1 MLQGTEIAFGL
12 SKSVVFTE
20 LLFLNTRHLSGHLWL
35 LALTIAAL
43 FFYAIGSHSF
53 YHRKPGYL
61 LWLGGGILA
70 DIFMAVAA
78 SLRLLPVLSPGE
90 GVPYHSVLFVLH
102 ITSAL
107 LGMTGFLL
115 VFFLV
120 LVRGRDL
127 EYARTR
133 AITYKLILP
142 VWALGASIAIVN
154 FLSKTLFGTNLY
166 SVF

>member
-1 MLQGTEIAFGL
+1 
-12 SKSVVFTE
+12 
-20 LLFLNTRHLSGHLWL
+20 
-35 LALTIAAL
+35 
-43 FFYAIGSHSF
+43 
-53 YHRKPGYL
+53 
-61 LWLGGGILA
+61 
-70 DIFMAVAA
+70 MAVAA
-78 SLRLLPVLSPGE
+78 SLRLLPVLSPGR

-107 LGMTGFLL
+107 LGMTGFLV

-120 LVRGRDL
+120 LVRGRDR
-127 EYARTR
+127 EFVRTR
-133 AITYKLILP
+133 AITFKLILP